1 MWLSLIEE
9 PEVQHLSVLYLSFAL
24 LHFSKGPVYVSTYKT
39 QNLILAP
46 YVMQWLIYI
55 GFLGG

>member
-24 LHFSKGPVYVSTYKT
+24 LHFSKGPVLCEYT
-39 QNLILAP
+39 
-46 YVMQWLIYI
+46 
-55 GFLGG
+55 